1 MVRPTMC
8 SCFHHKKQKPPL
20 FVVFNKQFILQLPI
34 QSIVEAAPE
43 LSQGGCAD
51 EAIWELRQALHL
63 H

>member
-8 SCFHHKKQKPPL
+8 SCFHHKKKKQKPPL

-43 LSQGGCAD
+43 LSQEDVLMKRSGN
-51 EAIWELRQALHL
+51 
-63 H
+63 